1 MSAGIVTLLTDFGTS
16 DGFAASM
23 KGVLLGINP
32 QATLIDISHE
42 VPAQDIA
49 HGAFVLGTAYRYFS
63 SDSVHVAVV
72 DPGVGTRRRAVL
84 LVTPAGMFL
93 APDNGLLTYVLL
105 DHLTSGW
112 GSNPKGPDPGEFLGP
127 SSARVP
133 EGCAAYELTNP
144 EYWRHPVSNTFHG
157 RDVFAPAA
165 AHASLGVRAELLGE
179 QVDTLT
185 YLNVRPSAGGGGR
198 VIFVD
203 RFGNLVSNV
212 RSADLAGPAVT
223 VEVNGKLVKGLGRTY
238 AEADGLV
245 ALIGSHGYLEIAE
258 REASAASTLRAGVG
272 TQVKVLAAEP

>member
-1 MSAGIVTLLTDFGTS
+1 MPSRTVTFLTDFGTS

-23 KGVLLGINP
+23 KGVMLGINP

-84 LVTPAGMFL
+84 LITPAARFL

-105 DHLTSGW
+105 DHSASGW
-112 GSNPKGPDPGEFLGP
+112 SSKAKGPDQGEFLGRF
-127 SSARVP
+127 SARVP

-157 RDVFAPAA
+157 RDLFAPAA
-165 AHASLGVRAELLGE
+165 AHVSLGVPPERLGE
-179 QVDTLT
+179 PVDELT
-185 YLNVRPSAGGGGR
+185 CLNVLPSASGGGR

-203 RFGNLVSNV
+203 RFGNLVSNI
-212 RSADLAGPAVT
+212 RPADLPGDAVT
-223 VEVNGKLVKGLGRTY
+223 LEVNGRLVKGLGRTY

-245 ALIGSHGYLEIAE
+245 ALTGSHGYLEIAE
-258 REASAASTLRAGVG
+258 REGSASSTLRAGVG
-272 TQVKVLAAEP
+272 THVKVMVAEA